1 MQLMT
6 SEYFCVDHANI
17 SWERVSGE
25 VIAIQLNT
33 GKYYSFSS
41 VAADIWSLADKGV
54 NFQNVLDVLRAF
66 YSSSEIAESEVKE
79 FISKCFIERLLI
91 QCESENQSFDLP
103 NDISRVAWTTPQLNE
118 YSDLQDLILV
128 DPIHDVDDS
137 GWPNL
142 SR

>member
-1 MQLMT
+1 M
-6 SEYFCVDHANI
+6 SIDAFCIDHANI

-33 GKYYSFSS
+33 GKYYSFSN
-41 VAADIWSLADKGV
+41 VAADIWSLADNGISLEEILNILGKLYI
-54 NFQNVLDVLRAF
+54 Q
-66 YSSSEIAESEVKE
+66 SENSESEVRE
-79 FISKCFIERLLI
+79 FISKCSAELLFIK
-91 QCESENQSFDLP
+91 CEPESKSSVLP
-103 NDISRVAWTTPQLNE
+103 DDIARSTWITPQLIE

-142 SR
+142 SQ

>member
-1 MQLMT
+1 MT
-6 SEYFCVDHANI
+6 NRVFCVDKANV

-33 GKYYSFSS
+33 GKYYSFSN
-41 VAADIWSLADKGV
+41 VAADIWSLANNGV
-54 NFQNVLDVLRAF
+54 RIESVLCALQKIYIPSDVI
-66 YSSSEIAESEVKE
+66 ETEVRD
-79 FISKCFIERLLI
+79 FISKCFAEQLLVE
-91 QCESENQSFDLP
+91 CESENELQDLP
-103 NDISRVAWTTPQLNE
+103 NDTNRSFVTSPKLTE

-142 SR
+142 NQ

>member
-1 MQLMT
+1 MT
-6 SEYFCVDHANI
+6 NRVFCVDNANV

-33 GKYYSFSS
+33 GKYYSFSN
-41 VAADIWSLADKGV
+41 VAADIWSLANNGV
-54 NFQNVLDVLRAF
+54 SIESVLCALKKIYNPSDVV
-66 YSSSEIAESEVKE
+66 ETEVRD
-79 FISKCFIERLLI
+79 FISRCFAERLLVE
-91 QCESENQSFDLP
+91 CESENELQDLP
-103 NDISRVAWTTPQLNE
+103 NDTNRSVVTSPKLSE

-142 SR
+142 NR

>member
-1 MQLMT
+1 MT
-6 SEYFCVDHANI
+6 NRVFCVDNANV

-33 GKYYSFSS
+33 GKYYSFSN
-41 VAADIWSLADKGV
+41 VAADIWSLANNGV
-54 NFQNVLDVLRAF
+54 SIESVLSALQKIYNPSDIV
-66 YSSSEIAESEVKE
+66 ETEVRD
-79 FISKCFIERLLI
+79 FISKCFAERLLVE
-91 QCESENQSFDLP
+91 CESENELQDLP
-103 NDISRVAWTTPQLNE
+103 NDTNRSVVTSPKLSE

-142 SR
+142 NR

>member
-1 MQLMT
+1 MT
-6 SEYFCVDHANI
+6 NRIFCVDNANV

-33 GKYYSFSS
+33 GKYYSFSNA
-41 VAADIWSLADKGV
+41 AADIWSLANNGV
-54 NFQNVLDVLRAF
+54 SIESVLRALQKV
-66 YSSSEIAESEVKE
+66 YTPSDVVETEVRD
-79 FISKCFIERLLI
+79 FISKCFAERLLI
-91 QCESENQSFDLP
+91 ECESENELQDLP
-103 NDISRVAWTTPQLNE
+103 NDTDRSVVTSPKLTE

-142 SR
+142 NR